1 MEENGSKHLLLQAD
15 EVELPIDGSLRRKRR
30 RRADCVVITIN
41 TLLCIISCIA
51 ATICIVYCNWV
62 LAEARRSKGDIDV
75 RFDRNLKSPVHS
87 ELTSNKLFMK
97 QKETTQ
103 DSIKEDASKTV
114 VEPDL
119 DFDDIERSADTS
131 AEGDAFNNAD
141 SLKETESW
149 EEIDEDPEYSDY
161 TFDSSDDIT
170 EDDAFNNADSIKETE
185 SWEEIDEDPEYSD
198 YTFDSSD
205 DITDDQDD
213 TDNITEDQEDYAY
226 DELDTYSGDSFDDE
240 VKS

>member
-62 LAEARRSKGDIDV
+62 LAEVQRGKGDIDAH
-75 RFDRNLKSPVHS
+75 FDRNLKSPVHS
-87 ELTSNKLFMK
+87 ESTSNKLFMK
-97 QKETTQ
+97 QKEIIQDKLTQ
-103 DSIKEDASKTV
+103 DSIKKDASNTL

-119 DFDDIERSADTS
+119 DFDDTDSSADTS
-131 AEGDAFNNAD
+131 A
-141 SLKETESW
+141 
-149 EEIDEDPEYSDY
+149 
-161 TFDSSDDIT
+161 